1 MKKIPLLAMVALAL
15 SLSAAYSLEVN
26 RDELTSTTDTV
37 DFVNYS
43 GPYDVI
49 NTIEE
54 IRGIGSSLGAEIR
67 QVPADQSARAGNAR
81 YRIIHAVDTAEA
93 GGFDADIF
101 ILGSS
106 SGVDHIDNLRRIISA
121 YLSSAY
127 GYTARD
133 GDTLAFFI
141 TVYNAVHRGDMDFF
155 QSKYKNVVTKEL
167 TAANA
172 GLARVYS
179 EWPGKTQIVIPLSDA
194 MFSGT
199 LSTIDTT
206 ALVEGDVIQS
216 IREDENA
223 PRDIRTEMTELRER
237 EGDEAQDRADQAM
250 AEAAEAR
257 GEAARLE
264 QEGDEAQAR
273 ADQARAEEALA
284 QAEAERLAREAEEA
298 QRAAETARQDAEEA
312 ASLAALSPSDEE
324 AQRAAEEAAAAAEEQ
339 AREAERLAAESEAA
353 RAQAEQ
359 SAAEAQEQEREA
371 QALREQ
377 QEEAEQRAAE
387 AESRAERE
395 QELADARQ
403 EETAQER
410 REIASETQ
418 EELDREAARRAAA
431 TAQADTESQQEEAA
445 RRATAAAAANTDA
458 ALRIVNAN
466 EFLSEIMLV
475 SKDDGTPMKTSSLN
489 SIRNRTLLDT
499 GDAYMAVAGQ
509 GPSVRLVLIDKT
521 TIEVIKESDEAIA
534 AESVLVASGSDYYA
548 VVSRGGACYVARFD
562 KDLNVQSTS
571 TVQVQPYTA
580 ITVSEG
586 RLFVQ
591 DTSSRIRILRATDLV
606 DVASDADTSLNRS

>member
-1 MKKIPLLAMVALAL
+1 MKKIPLLAMAALAL

-67 QVPADQSARAGNAR
+67 QAPADQSARAGNAR

-339 AREAERLAAESEAA
+339 EREAERLAAESEAA

-431 TAQADTESQQEEAA
+431 TAQADT
-445 RRATAAAAANTDA
+445 DA

-509 GPSVRLVLIDKT
+509 GTSVRLVLIDKT
-521 TIEVIKESDEAIA
+521 TIEVIKESNEAIA